1 MDIDMKNKDDGEDK
15 GIVPPSNGGNG
26 RDHYDRDKDRDGRD
40 RDYDRDRR
48 DRDTK
53 DRDRDRDRRDS
64 GRPPRPR
71 VGDHWEPE
79 RRGSERRRRSR
90 SRSRSRS
97 RRSAS
102 PRRRRR
108 SRTRSRTRS
117 RSRSRSRSRDRKPAD
132 TFSRSLGGP
141 MNADHEEAVEFAKI
155 SKRENR
161 VYVGNLSYDVKYRD
175 LMEFMRGAG
184 EVLFAEVLVTPTGVS
199 KGCGIVEFA
208 SQEDAQRAIRELS
221 EQPMLGR
228 PVFIREDRENEARF
242 GATPV
247 PGKIGMAMAGQGL
260 NAAPPPRPPSHNYF
274 GTQANPGNQLYVGN
288 LPYQA
293 GWQDLK
299 DLFRTAGNII
309 RADINIGADGR
320 PKGSGTVVFETPKDA
335 QQAIQMYHG
344 FDWYGRTLEVRED
357 RYAGLSG
364 SGGFR
369 GGLRGGPR
377 GLGRGLRGGPRGG
390 FRGGYSQAGGGRD
403 FSNSELYADYSGPD
417 QQAAPGGG
425 GGGGGGGGLRM
436 DGYGGGG
443 GYGAGAAGGFGGP
456 QYADGEP
463 SQQIMVRNLPWSTAN
478 EDLVELFETTGQ
490 VELAEILFDGTRSK
504 GCGVVQFAQTTEA
517 ETAIAKFQQYM
528 YGGRPL
534 DVRFNDRWH
543 TFTPTAAKGGQV
555 AMQSEGL

>member
-1 MDIDMKNKDDGEDK
+1 L
-15 GIVPPSNGGNG
+15 SFLWNG
-26 RDHYDRDKDRDGRD
+26 R
-40 RDYDRDRR
+40 
-48 DRDTK
+48 
-53 DRDRDRDRRDS
+53 
-64 GRPPRPR
+64 
-71 VGDHWEPE
+71 VVE
-79 RRGSERRRRSR
+79 R
-90 SRSRSRS
+90 
-97 RRSAS
+97 
-102 PRRRRR
+102 
-108 SRTRSRTRS
+108 
-117 RSRSRSRSRDRKPAD
+117 
-132 TFSRSLGGP
+132 
-141 MNADHEEAVEFAKI
+141 I
-155 SKRENR
+155 
-161 VYVGNLSYDVKYRD
+161 
-175 LMEFMRGAG
+175 LMGAFRLAAG

-208 SQEDAQRAIRELS
+208 SQEDSHRAIRELS
-221 EQPMLGR
+221 EQPLLGR

-260 NAAPPPRPPSHNYF
+260 NAAPPPRPPSHNHF
-274 GTQANPGNQLYVGN
+274 GAQNNPGNQLYVGN

-335 QQAIQMYHG
+335 QQAITMYHG

-364 SGGFR
+364 PGGFR
-369 GGLRGGPR
+369 GGFRGAPR
-377 GLGRGLRGGPRGG
+377 GLGRGG
-390 FRGGYSQAGGGRD
+390 FRGGGLRGGYRGGFSQAGGGRD
-403 FSNSELYADYSGPD
+403 FSNQELYADYSGPD

-425 GGGGGGGGLRM
+425 LRM
-436 DGYGGGG
+436 DSYGGS
-443 GYGAGAAGGFGGP
+443 GFSGP
-456 QYADGEP
+456 QYGANYVEPDP

-504 GCGVVQFAQTTEA
+504 GCGVVQFAQVQEA
-517 ETAIAKFQQYM
+517 ETAIAKFQNYM

-543 TFTPTAAKGGQV
+543 TFTPSAAKGGQM
-555 AMQSEGL
+555 APIADTA

>member
-1 MDIDMKNKDDGEDK
+1 
-15 GIVPPSNGGNG
+15 
-26 RDHYDRDKDRDGRD
+26 
-40 RDYDRDRR
+40 
-48 DRDTK
+48 
-53 DRDRDRDRRDS
+53 
-64 GRPPRPR
+64 
-71 VGDHWEPE
+71 
-79 RRGSERRRRSR
+79 
-90 SRSRSRS
+90 
-97 RRSAS
+97 
-102 PRRRRR
+102 
-108 SRTRSRTRS
+108 
-117 RSRSRSRSRDRKPAD
+117 
-132 TFSRSLGGP
+132 
-141 MNADHEEAVEFAKI
+141 MNAPHEEAVEFAKQ

-208 SQEDAQRAIRELS
+208 SAEDAQRAVRELS
-221 EQPMLGR
+221 EQAMLGR
-228 PVFIREDRENEARF
+228 PVFIREDREHESRF

-260 NAAPPPRPPSHNYF
+260 HAAPPPRPASHNYF
-274 GTQANPGNQLYVGN
+274 GSGSNPGNQLYVGN

-299 DLFRTAGNII
+299 DLFRSAGNII

-320 PKGSGTVVFETPKDA
+320 PKGSGTVIFETAKDA
-335 QQAIQMYHG
+335 QQAISMYNG

-364 SGGFR
+364 PGSYRGGTR
-369 GGLRGGPR
+369 GGLRGG
-377 GLGRGLRGGPRGG
+377 LRGGGGFRGGIRGG
-390 FRGGYSQAGGGRD
+390 FRGGFGGGAAGRD
-403 FSNSELYADYSGPD
+403 FSSQDLYADYSGPD
-417 QQAAPGGG
+417 QAGPGAGS
-425 GGGGGGGGLRM
+425 
-436 DGYGGGG
+436 YGGN
-443 GYGAGAAGGFGGP
+443 GYAAGGAYPGFD
-456 QYADGEP
+456 AEP

-490 VELAEILFDGTRSK
+490 VELAEILFEGTRSK
-504 GCGVVQFAQTTEA
+504 GCGVVQFAQVAEA

-543 TFTPTAAKGGQV
+543 TFTPTAAKGGQ
-555 AMQSEGL
+555 AAAPMQTDAV